1 MVIKYSIGDIIRQ
14 ERKAQRLS
22 QEELSDG
29 ICAPSWLSKI
39 ESGAC
44 IPTYSIFSLLMQR
57 LGKDTTPYISFQ
69 SEIEMKIEKLKFEVR
84 RYYSGE
90 QIDKAISSYRELEKL
105 IKDREPFNAQFM
117 GFVHVL
123 LFEEQYPDKEQVISK
138 LYEMLLLTRP
148 EFELS
153 KLNTYLLSKD
163 EIIILNNIAIALRE
177 LNRMDEA
184 IEILER
190 LKLYLENPK
199 FDFEEKRRT
208 YPIIL
213 YNLAKWHRLNENY
226 SKTLVVCEE
235 AQVFCALYDTW
246 TVIPEIIFNKG
257 CANALLEKKAEAREA
272 FIQSYYLFLA
282 KGEIDHAS
290 HLKDYVMKHFQL
302 DFI

>member
-1 MVIKYSIGDIIRQ
+1 MIKYSIGDIIRQ
-14 ERKAQRLS
+14 ERKAQKLS

-39 ESGAC
+39 ESGSC
-44 IPTYSIFSLLMQR
+44 IPTFSIFSLLMQR
-57 LGKDTTPYISFQ
+57 LGKETTPYISFQ
-69 SEIEMKIEKLKFEVR
+69 SEIEMRIEKLKFEVR

-105 IKDREPFNAQFM
+105 IKDKEPFNAQFM

-148 EFELS
+148 EFDLTR
-153 KLNTYLLSKD
+153 LNTYLLSKD
-163 EIIILNNIAIALRE
+163 EIMILNNIAIALRE
-177 LNRMDEA
+177 LKRMDEA
-184 IEILER
+184 IEILEK
-190 LKLYLENPK
+190 LKVYLENPK

-213 YNLAKWHRLNENY
+213 YNLAKWHRLSGEY
-226 SKTLVVCEE
+226 RKTLSVCGE
-235 AQVFCALYDTW
+235 AQVFCTLYDTW
-246 TVIPEIIFNKG
+246 TVVPEIIFNKG
-257 CANALLEKKAEAREA
+257 CAHALLDNKAEAQNA

-282 KGEIDHAS
+282 KGETDHAA
-290 HLKDYVMKHFQL
+290 HLKDYVREHFQI
-302 DFI
+302 DFM